1 MVMRVF
7 KTKAFNKFA
16 LKNQISDDDLKDAI
30 LRAEKGLIDANLGA
44 NIFKQ
49 RVARK
54 GQGRSGGFRT
64 FIFYRIN
71 ENSYFV
77 AGISKNDRE
86 NISSQE
92 LLALRELVQEYAKLD
107 MQKIEE
113 MIKKGYFIEILMEKT
128 DE

>member
-1 MVMRVF
+1 MRVF

-92 LLALRELVQEYAKLD
+92 LLALRELAQEYAKLD

>member
-1 MVMRVF
+1 MRVF

-92 LLALRELVQEYAKLD
+92 LLALRELAQEYAKLNI
-107 MQKIEE
+107 QKIEE
-113 MIKKGYFIEILMEKT
+113 MIEKGYLIEILMEKT